1 MILASTSTL
10 FSFSVAI
17 PKICGS
23 GSCRTSLLPGDPV
36 SPVWRQSVVSWQLC
50 HNSITSHSI
59 HSFISLPDVIG
70 PFFVCSTV
78 TVNGNF
84 NSLLPMLAETRTN
97 KTVKSRANLL
107 LSLADQPLLGDASLN
122 VGHLWYF
129 RETPSLHLLLVLQQM
144 QGLSSVGQ
152 SSLDWSSADPSRG
165 TRLPS
170 KYNRSHEEYYT
181 TFPWYCQF
189 KHSDGAPTVCHKYV
203 RPIGEEILL
212 WHQGHFH
219 QMQMCSHVWIFGGSF
234 THSSGSSPKNC
245 VWKCL

>member
-144 QGLSSVGQ
+144 QGLSSVGHRLSHHWTDLQ
-152 SSLDWSSADPSRG
+152 LTHPEEHACRANITVRMRNIILHFLDTANSNTLMERQ
-165 TRLPS
+165 
-170 KYNRSHEEYYT
+170 
-181 TFPWYCQF
+181 QF
-189 KHSDGAPTVCHKYV
+189 VTN
-203 RPIGEEILL
+203 
-212 WHQGHFH
+212 
-219 QMQMCSHVWIFGGSF
+219 M
-234 THSSGSSPKNC
+234 
-245 VWKCL
+245 